1 MGDYMQLRFRGC
13 DNDKECYSAQTYS
26 GLDLTMSLVKSVHY
40 AAVGVKED
48 EEGKMVATIDG
59 NYDDYD
65 DIDIPMEIPVDT
77 VVLNRTFN
85 HQTGYSTIVLP
96 FNINGSRI
104 DGLRQVVA
112 FDGIGINEETGK
124 KQVEMVRVWCQDDV
138 AEECSTLLGDLQAN
152 TPYVIQMAGSSLV
165 FHGAVTLQPTVEPV
179 AKVGEW
185 EFRGTLGRIEWYDGH
200 EDLGKVY
207 GFAAGSGEG
216 VSPGQF
222 VKAAPG
228 AWIRALRAYI
238 VKNPASYARGLGV
251 AAKPA
256 AVDASTPDKMEVVI
270 VDRSTGS
277 GEEQTTVIGH
287 INTRTGEFTM
297 ERNYDLKGRKLNG
310 KPTVRGM
317 YYGKKKIVK

>member
-1 MGDYMQLRFRGC
+1 
-13 DNDKECYSAQTYS
+13 
-26 GLDLTMSLVKSVHY
+26 
-40 AAVGVKED
+40 
-48 EEGKMVATIDG
+48 MVATIDG

-96 FNINGSRI
+96 FNIARNKI
-104 DGLRQVVA
+104 DGLA
-112 FDGIGINEETGK
+112 DAAEFGGIEINPETGK
-124 KQVEMVRVWCQDDV
+124 KQVVMYRVND
-138 AEECSTLLGDLQAN
+138 ELQAN